1 MRQSFALILLVASL
15 AACARENP
23 APASTASAGLAAST
37 LASAAGGSAAGATA
51 GAPTTA
57 RPTGNSDLSAAAATQ
72 QEGADTAT
80 SADSGESALERI
92 AALPPEGQLPA
103 GKWAPGTNYKVIAPA
118 QPTDVSPG
126 KVEVLEMFWY
136 GCSHCYAL
144 DPLVESWRK
153 NKASYIDFV
162 RVPVTW
168 GEVHRA
174 HARLFY
180 TLKALGKLDALHSLV
195 FDEIHAKGDSLY
207 VQGDEQGTL
216 RLDLNFARANGI
228 DGAEFLKAYNS
239 FAVET
244 DLEKAD
250 DLVRRYRID
259 AVPTFVING
268 KYESDVAQAG
278 GQERL
283 IQLINDLAASEKQ
296 H

>member
-1 MRQSFALILLVASL
+1 MKHTIALILLVTSL

-23 APASTASAGLAAST
+23 APPAAASP
-37 LASAAGGSAAGATA
+37 AATPAAAPPVAATA
-51 GAPTTA
+51 TA
-57 RPTGNSDLSAAAATQ
+57 TQGPGDLLAAAATQ
-72 QEGADTAT
+72 QEGADTGRA
-80 SADSGESALERI
+80 ADNGESALERI
-92 AALPPEGQLPA
+92 AALPHEGQLPA
-103 GKWAPGTNYKVIAPA
+103 GKWVPGTNYKVIAPA

-136 GCSHCYAL
+136 ACPHCYAL
-144 DPLVESWRK
+144 DGLIESWRK
-153 NKASYIDFV
+153 SKAPYIEFT

-168 GEVHRA
+168 GDVHRA

-180 TLKALGKLDALHSLV
+180 TLQALHQLDALHSLV
-195 FDEIHAKGDSLY
+195 FEEIHVKGDPLF
-207 VQGDEQGTL
+207 VQGDEPGTQ
-216 RLDLNFARANGI
+216 REDVQFARANGI

-250 DLVRRYRID
+250 DLVRRYKIE
-259 AVPTFVING
+259 AVPTFVIDG
-268 KYESDVAQAG
+268 KYATDVAQAG

>member
-1 MRQSFALILLVASL
+1 MKHTIALMLLVTSL

-23 APASTASAGLAAST
+23 SAPAAASPA
-37 LASAAGGSAAGATA
+37 ASSVAATPAAPVAVTPAHSPG
-51 GAPTTA
+51 
-57 RPTGNSDLSAAAATQ
+57 DLVAAAATQ
-72 QEGADTAT
+72 QEGADTGAA
-80 SADSGESALERI
+80 ADNGESALERI
-92 AALPPEGQLPA
+92 AALPREGQLPA
-103 GKWAPGTNYKVIAPA
+103 GKWVPGTNYKVIAPA

-136 GCSHCYAL
+136 ACPHCYAL
-144 DPLVESWRK
+144 DGLIESWRK
-153 NKASYIDFV
+153 NKAPYIDFT

-168 GEVHRA
+168 DEVHRA

-180 TLKALGKLDALHSLV
+180 TLQALHQLDALHSRV
-195 FDEIHAKGDSLY
+195 FEEIHVKGDPLF
-207 VQGDEQGTL
+207 VQGDEAGTQ
-216 RLDLNFARANGI
+216 REDVQFARANGI

-250 DLVRRYRID
+250 DLVRRYKIE
-259 AVPTFVING
+259 AVPTFVIDG
-268 KYESDVAQAG
+268 KYSTDVAQAG